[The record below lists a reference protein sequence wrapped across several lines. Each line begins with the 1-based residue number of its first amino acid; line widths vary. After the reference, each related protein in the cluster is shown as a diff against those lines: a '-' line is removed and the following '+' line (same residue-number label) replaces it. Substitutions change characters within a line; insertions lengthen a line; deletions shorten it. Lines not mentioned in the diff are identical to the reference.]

1 MATHSSVLAWD
12 MDRGAWQAL
21 VHGVTKELLRHH
33 SVNKTTT
40 ICTTLDFLYLLIC
53 GHTGCFLVLVVENN
67 ATVNVGVCVS
77 FQISEL

>member
-1 MATHSSVLAWD
+1 

-21 VHGVTKELLRHH
+21 VHGVAKELLRHDLA
-33 SVNKTTT
+33 NKTTT
-40 ICTTLDFLYLLIC
+40 IYTILDFLYLFIC
-53 GHTGCFLVLVVENN
+53 GHISCFLVLVVETN